1 MDGVQGGEVGS
12 ELTISLTFKSNPK
25 PDEIKWFMHD
35 LDKPL
40 IVPNVTYLKNNDEMN
55 ISETRY
61 RWGELTEVLIIKKI
75 TKYYFHIIMIT
86 EWS

>member
-40 IVPNVTYLKNNDEMN
+40 VVPNVTLLKNNDEMN

-61 RWGELTEVLIIKKI
+61 RWGELTEVLILKNITFNDI
-75 TKYYFHIIMIT
+75 EILILTKY
-86 EWS
+86 